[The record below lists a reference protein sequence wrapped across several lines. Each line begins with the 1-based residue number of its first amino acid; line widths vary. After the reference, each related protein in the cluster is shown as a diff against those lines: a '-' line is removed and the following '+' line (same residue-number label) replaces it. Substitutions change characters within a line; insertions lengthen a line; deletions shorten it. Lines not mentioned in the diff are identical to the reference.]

1 MENTII
7 PTAEDVM
14 IPYFLY
20 DYEDKDLIKS
30 AMIEFAKLHVEL
42 ALEEASEKAD
52 MLGQTQHNNNAPDE
66 YTGFVYVTN
75 PNGADYG
82 YTVNK
87 DSILKS
93 YPLDLIK

>member
-1 MENTII
+1 MEKI
-7 PTAEDVM
+7 PTAKEFIATHNRLNDSSTE
-14 IPYFLY
+14 L
-20 DYEDKDLIKS
+20 L
-30 AMIEFAKLHVEL
+30 MIEFAKLHVEL

-93 YPLDLIK
+93 YPIENIK